1 MTKKQWPKVKL
12 GEVCEINPRLRRTL
26 PDYSIVSFVPMSSIS
41 EQGGLLQTEARPF
54 VDVKKGYSLFE
65 RDSVLVAKI
74 TPCFENM
81 KTAIAA
87 IDTAIG
93 AGSTE
98 FHVFE
103 PQTKLLPSYLHSF
116 LRQPYIFHEGTKCMT
131 GSSGHRRVPEW
142 FFRNL
147 EIPLPPLEEQRRIA
161 EMLDATSRMIET
173 TKTVEDNLE
182 NFAKAAY
189 SEFFSGFESPEVLL
203 TEVGKSKDAIKC
215 GPFGTQLKQ
224 ADFQT
229 QGVPLI
235 GIKSV
240 NSRFELSPWEFLA
253 REKAE
258 QLASY
263 DVRHGD
269 ILMTRKGTI
278 GNCSLYPRSLPH
290 GIMHSDLLRI
300 RVDNPHINP
309 VFLLH
314 QLHYD
319 HCIQSQIRKLS
330 PGAVMPGIN
339 VGKLKKLKIRVP
351 PIEFQERFAKVIQ
364 ASDQTRAIVRAKLKA
379 LIELQ
384 SSLSARAF
392 SAEL

>member
-1 MTKKQWPKVKL
+1 MTKKQWPKVNL

-116 LRQPYIFHEGTKCMT
+116 LRQPCIFHEGTKCMT

-161 EMLDATSRMIET
+161 EMLDNSSKLLGDCHSQLQQLSALATHLYQT
-173 TKTVEDNLE
+173 TSTTTVTDFSSLVTIRSGQVDPTEENWRYLPHIAPNNLRTGSDRLFNVRAVKEDGVT
-182 NFAKAAY
+182 
-189 SEFFSGFESPEVLL
+189 SGKYHVL
-203 TEVGKSKDAIKC
+203 K
-215 GPFGTQLKQ
+215 
-224 ADFQT
+224 
-229 QGVPLI
+229 
-235 GIKSV
+235 
-240 NSRFELSPWEFLA
+240 
-253 REKAE
+253 
-258 QLASY
+258 
-263 DVRHGD
+263 GD
-269 ILMTRKGTI
+269 ILYSKIRPYLNKTVISPSEALCSADMYALIPTSKEWSYWVLYTLRSRAFLNYAEANSSRANIPKINREALTKFPFPIPSEQQLQIFNRTI
-278 GNCSLYPRSLPH
+278 A
-290 GIMHSDLLRI
+290 RI
-300 RVDNPHINP
+300 RVQQSLLLKREE
-309 VFLLH
+309 LLH
-314 QLHYD
+314 ELH
-319 HCIQSQIRKLS
+319 
-330 PGAVMPGIN
+330 
-339 VGKLKKLKIRVP
+339 
-351 PIEFQERFAKVIQ
+351 
-364 ASDQTRAIVRAKLKA
+364 
-379 LIELQ
+379 
-384 SSLSARAF
+384 SSLSTRAF
-392 SAEL
+392 TGEL